1 MSDHDSFLAE
11 IFASPDDDGPRLVYA
26 DWLLEQGDPRVEFIH
41 LQIQRAALE
50 HGSSPARR
58 LRKRELELLREH
70 EAEWAGP
77 VADLVDRY
85 EFRRGFVSH
94 IRLALSRFI
103 RAADEIFQHAPVDSL
118 RLRKGASN
126 TRKLFEISHLKKVRS
141 LNLHRSRLDGPS
153 VRALRDCGHFESLR
167 HAEFDQCGLT
177 PEGCH
182 ILAGTNLPSL
192 ESLDLSGNTHL
203 SGSDGGVT
211 LFSKLTELKK
221 LNFNFC
227 YVGNASAAALARNT
241 MPHLT
246 ELGLRCCNLTQQG
259 IATLASA
266 TGLPSLRVLDLG
278 SNHGAHE
285 LVAASFPNLEE
296 LDISHQRI
304 TDTQLAALIE
314 SPSFQNLRRLNLN
327 SIHGLTSRGI
337 ETLAQSPFLGQL
349 ESLSVQFPGMRKD
362 DVLAL
367 AESPHIRRPGILNI
381 GGYALSHEDRAFL
394 ADRYGKRLGNLDF

>member
-1 MSDHDSFLAE
+1 MSDHDSFFAE

-26 DWLLEQGDPRVEFIH
+26 DWLLEQGDPHGEFIH
-41 LQIQRAALE
+41 LQIQRAALK

-58 LRKRELELLREH
+58 FRKRELELLREH
-70 EAEWAGP
+70 EAEWVGP
-77 VADLVDRY
+77 VANLVDRY
-85 EFRRGFVSH
+85 EFHRGFVSH
-94 IRLALSRFI
+94 IRLALSRFL
-103 RAADEIFQHAPVDSL
+103 RSADEIFQHAPVDSL

-141 LNLHRSRLDGPS
+141 LNLHRSRLDGPA
-153 VRALRDCGHFESLR
+153 VRALRDGGHFESLR

-203 SGSDGGVT
+203 SGSDGCVT
-211 LFSKLTELKK
+211 LFSKRTELKK

-227 YVGNASAAALARNT
+227 YVGNAAAVALARNSV
-241 MPHLT
+241 PRLT
-246 ELGLRCCNLTQQG
+246 DLGLRCCNLTQEG

-266 TGLPSLRVLDLG
+266 GLPSLRVLDLG
-278 SNHGAHE
+278 SNHGASE
-285 LVAASFPNLEE
+285 LVAASFTNLEE
-296 LDISHQRI
+296 LDLSHQRI
-304 TDTQLAALIE
+304 TDTQLAALIG

-327 SIHGLTSRGI
+327 SIHGLTSQGI

-349 ESLSVQFPGMRKD
+349 ESLCIQFPGMRKE

-367 AESPHIRRPGILNI
+367 AKSPHIRRPGILDI
-381 GGYALSHEDRAFL
+381 GGYSLSHEDRAFL
-394 ADRYGKRLGNLDF
+394 AERYGKRIGKLDW

>member
-11 IFASPDDDGPRLVYA
+11 IFASADNDGPRLVYA
-26 DWLLEQGDPRVEFIH
+26 DWLLEQGDPRGEFIH

-58 LRKRELELLREH
+58 LRKRELELLCEH

-94 IRLALSRFI
+94 VKLALSRFL
-103 RAADEIFQHAPVDSL
+103 RAADEICQHAPIDSL
-118 RLRKGASN
+118 HLRKGASN
-126 TRKLFEISHLKKVRS
+126 TGKLFEVSHLKKVRS
-141 LNLHRSRLDGPS
+141 MILYRSRLSEPA

-167 HAEFDQCGLT
+167 HAEFDQCGLR
-177 PEGCH
+177 PESCR
-182 ILAGTNLPSL
+182 ILADTHLPSL

-203 SGSDGGVT
+203 SGSDAAAA
-211 LFSKLTELKK
+211 LISKLAELKK
-221 LNFNFC
+221 LSFDYC
-227 YVGNASAAALARNT
+227 YVGNDSATALARTT

-246 ELGLRCCNLTQQG
+246 ELRLGSCNLTQQG

-266 TGLPSLRVLDLG
+266 SGLPSLRVLDLG
-278 SNHGAHE
+278 SNHGASE
-285 LVAASFPNLEE
+285 LVAASFTHLEE
-296 LDISHQRI
+296 LDLSHQRI
-304 TDTQLAALIE
+304 TDTHLAALID
-314 SPSFQNLRRLNLN
+314 SPSFQKLRRLNLN

-349 ESLSVQFPGMRKD
+349 ESLCIQFRGMRKD
-362 DVLAL
+362 DVLTL

-381 GGYALSHEDRAFL
+381 GGYTLSREDRAFL
-394 ADRYGKRLGNLDF
+394 AERYGKRLGNLDF